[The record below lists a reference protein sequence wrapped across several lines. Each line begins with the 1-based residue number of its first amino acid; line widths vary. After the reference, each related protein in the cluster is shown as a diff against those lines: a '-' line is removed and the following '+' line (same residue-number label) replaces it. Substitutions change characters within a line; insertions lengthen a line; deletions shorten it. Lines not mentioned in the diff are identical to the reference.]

1 MPAAADML
9 TKMGEVPQ
17 AADSMVAAPQTTYT
31 AVLPGTAPS
40 WVSRPAM
47 RPDPVTAPLM
57 ENRSNSKSAP
67 TCTHA
72 YESSRMLQSNVCG
85 LTDRRAKNSS
95 GAPPS
100 NTQAHTVA
108 PSMPIK
114 TAPLMP
120 LCCMEAMMI
129 KKTEVMAIRMSRNSP
144 NATMSCAGP
153 VSGTTTPIDF
163 RPMSAE
169 RSPVPMISP
178 YLMQRGTKPSTTF
191 NTGVRDKSNKDK
203 PQAPEMARAW
213 SVPTTPVATRLNA
226 KKTLG
231 PIEGIRPRGKLLS
244 RPERMQA
251 TPAQKAPLTT
261 VSSAFT
267 PACCMMVAFTTKLF
281 AAARNAVVPARNS
294 VEKSLPRCVS
304 AKYRSSLQT
313 ARPHQALA

>member
-1 MPAAADML
+1 MTSEVRPVRPPSRMPAEADML

-17 AADSMVAAPQTTYT
+17 AADSMVAAPATTYT

-129 KKTEVMAIRMSRNSP
+129 KKVKVMATRLSCKLP
-144 NATMSCAGP
+144 NATMSCVGP

-163 RPMSAE
+163 NPINAE
-169 RSPVPMISP
+169 RRPVPMSSP
-178 YLMQRGTKPSTTF
+178 YLMQRGTKPRTIFS
-191 NTGVRDKSNKDK
+191 TGVKDKSINEN
-203 PQAPEMARAW
+203 PQAPEMAKAW
-213 SVPTTPVATRLNA
+213 SVSTMPPATRLKA
-226 KKTLG
+226 KKTFG
-231 PIEGIRPRGKLLS
+231 PTEGTRPRGKLLS
-244 RPERMQA
+244 KPEKTQA
-251 TPAQKAPLTT
+251 TAAQKAPLTT
-261 VSSAFT
+261 ESTILT
-267 PACCMMVAFTTKLF
+267 PACSMIWALTIKLF

-294 VEKSLPRCVS
+294 VEKSLPRSVN
-304 AKYRSSLQT
+304 AK
-313 ARPHQALA
+313 